1 MALAIVGQAEAGAK
15 PIAPTFVDRVE
26 VTFDASYPTGGE
38 LFDPLPVIGKGKTI
52 VAVLPVVVGGR
63 IVQWDR
69 ANGKLQVF
77 EDAGSAG
84 PLREVPDATDLLALV
99 AEVTILSQ

>member
-1 MALAIVGQAEAGAK
+1 MALALVGQAEAGAK

-38 LFDPLPVIGKGKTI
+38 LFDPLPIIGKGKTL
-52 VAVLPVVVGGR
+52 VAIPPVVKAGQ

-77 EDAGSAG
+77 EDAGAAG
-84 PLREVPDATDLLALV
+84 ALREVPDTTDLATLVVELA
-99 AEVTILSQ
+99 IFSQ

>member
-1 MALAIVGQAEAGAK
+1 MALVLVAQTEAGAK

-26 VTFDASYPTGGE
+26 VTFDASYPTDGE
-38 LFDPLPVIGKGKTI
+38 AFDPLPTIGKGKTV
-52 VAVLPVVVGGR
+52 VAIPAVIALGR

-69 ANGKLQVF
+69 TNAKLKVF

-84 PLREVPDATDLLALV
+84 ALREVPDTTDLSSLIVELF
-99 AEVTILSQ
+99 IYSQ